1 MNSSVPPFRRIA
13 SNRLWIP
20 AGVVCDP
27 VVEVAPDGRILRVAS
42 HPDPDRLPLT
52 EFYAGLL
59 VPAFPDDYR
68 AAFAALL
75 AQRERPLEEL
85 LAALIPSDGALRGGA
100 LVVISGLDYAPP
112 DRPGAD
118 PPACRRTRPLT
129 LPRQLLDSLPRQL
142 LDSLPRLSTSPL
154 SYFPTASAARARSR
168 RPPSL
173 FP

>member
-13 SNRLWIP
+13 SNRLWTP
-20 AGVVCDP
+20 AGVVRDP

-59 VPAFPDDYR
+59 VPVFPDDYR

-100 LVVISGLDYAPP
+100 LVVISGLDYAPLRLT
-112 DRPGAD
+112 DRAQI
-118 PPACRRTRPLT
+118 R
-129 LPRQLLDSLPRQL
+129 LLVAGRG
-142 LDSLPRLSTSPL
+142 R
-154 SYFPTASAARARSR
+154 
-168 RPPSL
+168 
-173 FP
+173 